1 MDRRPSLT
9 TRTAPPGVAT
19 PTSAPA
25 DTTPL
30 ILPPDVPAPGRA
42 RPALPLRREGPAKLT
57 GLAKYADDLVF
68 PGAWFGATIRST
80 DPHARFL
87 GIDLDDGFDW
97 SRVVV
102 VTAEDIPG
110 ENVVSLIDSD
120 QPVLVPVGGEI
131 RHQAEPCVL
140 IAAAD
145 RATLRE
151 ARLHVRLRTE
161 RLPAVF
167 DPLESEREFAH
178 YTVEAGDAAAAM
190 AEAAVVIEGTYRVGH
205 QEQLYIENQAMIA
218 VPREDGG
225 VTVHGS
231 LQCPYYIHKAMKR
244 ALAMGDELAVVV
256 QAETGGGFGGK
267 EEYPSVIALHA
278 SLLALKCRKPVRM
291 IYDRHEDISATTKRH
306 PAVVR
311 SRWGVSGTGE
321 LLAQEIEVIMD
332 GGAYC
337 TLTPVVLSRGVLH
350 AGGPYRCAN
359 TRITGRAMATNTP
372 PNGAFRGFGAPQ
384 TEFAAEM
391 QLNRIA
397 EALDASPLD
406 LRRRWVY
413 REGDTTPTGQV
424 LRESVGGIEVLE
436 AAAEASAFDRVHAQ
450 TRAMREGRTDGARQA
465 TGIGLA
471 LAWHGAGFTGSGE
484 VKLASVASVEITDE
498 GRIRVLTASTE
509 MGQGTKTIFPQLVA
523 DTLGVEF
530 GDVEI
535 APQDTSIVPD
545 SGPTVAS
552 RTAMV
557 VGGLLIRAAEK
568 LRAQVEEATGR
579 SFAEA
584 YREAGPIRVDE
595 RFVPYPGEPFDDAT
609 YRGDAYPAFGWAACV
624 VRVDVDLDTGEVAVR
639 DCVAADDIG
648 HVIHPVLAEGQVE
661 GGTLQAIGY
670 ATIEE
675 MKLVDGRYINDR
687 LATYLIPTSLD
698 APRIRAI
705 LVEKPYSGAPHGAKG
720 VGELPM
726 DVGAPA
732 VVAAIHDAVG
742 VWIHDLPA
750 TPERILA
757 ALTDATPP
765 PAPGIS
771 LEEPAPRT
779 PPIEDL
785 PHGGDEMPF
794 RAPTDPGEPR

>member
-1 MDRRPSLT
+1 MDRPSLT
-9 TRTAPPGVAT
+9 TRTVPPGVSLPAH
-19 PTSAPA
+19 APA
-25 DTTPL
+25 DTAPL
-30 ILPPDVPAPGRA
+30 IIPTDAPAPGRA
-42 RPALPLRREGPAKLT
+42 RTAAPLRREGPAKLT
-57 GLAKYADDLVF
+57 GTARYTDDLVV
-68 PGAWFGATIRST
+68 PGAWYGATVRST
-80 DPHARFL
+80 EPHARYL
-87 GIDLDDGFDW
+87 GLELGDGFDW

-102 VTAEDIPG
+102 VSAEDIPG
-110 ENVVSLIDSD
+110 DNIVNLIDTD

-131 RHQAEPCVL
+131 RHQAEACAL
-140 IAAAD
+140 IAAPD

-151 ARLHVRLRTE
+151 AKRHAHLRTE

-167 DPLESEREFAH
+167 DPLTSEREFAQ
-178 YTVEAGDAAAAM
+178 YTIESGDAAEAM
-190 AEAAVVIEGTYRVGH
+190 ETAAVVIEGTYRVGH

-231 LQCPYYIHKAMKR
+231 LQCPYYVHKAMKR

-311 SRWGVSGTGE
+311 YRSGVSDTGE
-321 LLAQEIEVIMD
+321 LIAQEIEVIMD

-350 AGGPYRCAN
+350 AGGPYRCPN
-359 TRITGRAMATNTP
+359 VRITGRAMATNTP

-391 QLNRIA
+391 QVNRIA

-436 AAAEASAFDRVHAQ
+436 AAAEASAFDRTHAQ
-450 TRAMREGRTDGARQA
+450 TRAMREGRTDGARLA
-465 TGIGLA
+465 TGIGMA

-484 VKLASVASVEITDE
+484 VKLASVASLELTDD
-498 GRIRVLTASTE
+498 GRIRILTASTE

-523 DTLGVEF
+523 DALGVEF

-568 LRAQVEEATGR
+568 LRARVEADTGR
-579 SFAEA
+579 PFAA
-584 YREAGPIRVDE
+584 SYREAGPIRIDE

-624 VRVDVDLDTGEVAVR
+624 ARVDIDLDTGEVIVR
-639 DCVAADDIG
+639 DCVSADDIG

-675 MKLVDGRYINDR
+675 MKLVDGRYLNDR

-698 APRIRAI
+698 APTLRTI
-705 LVEKPYSGAPHGAKG
+705 LIEKPYSGAPHGAKG

-732 VVAAIHDAVG
+732 VVAAIHDALG
-742 VWIHDLPA
+742 IWIHDLPA

-757 ALTDATPP
+757 ALTGGTPP
-765 PAPGIS
+765 PPPGVS
-771 LEEPAPRT
+771 LEEPSPKT

-785 PHGGDEMPF
+785 PAGGDEMPF

>member
-1 MDRRPSLT
+1 MDRPSLT
-9 TRTAPPGVAT
+9 TRIVPPGPTFPETAPLVV
-19 PTSAPA
+19 
-25 DTTPL
+25 
-30 ILPPDVPAPGRA
+30 PPDTRTPGRA
-42 RPALPLRREGPAKLT
+42 RSELPVRREGPAKLT
-57 GLAKYADDLVF
+57 GEAKYADDLVF
-68 PGAWFGATIRST
+68 PGAWYGATIRST
-80 DPHARFL
+80 EPHARL
-87 GIDLDDGFDW
+87 LAIELDEAFDW
-97 SRVVV
+97 KRVVV
-102 VTAEDIPG
+102 VTADDIPG
-110 ENVVSLIDSD
+110 DNIVSLIDDD
-120 QPVLVPVGGEI
+120 QPVLVPVGSEI
-131 RHQAEPCVL
+131 RHQAEACAL
-140 IAAAD
+140 IAAPD

-151 ARLHVRLRTE
+151 AKRRVTLRTE

-167 DPLESEREFAH
+167 DPLDAEREFAH
-178 YTVEAGDAAAAM
+178 YTIESGDASAAM
-190 AEAAVVIEGTYRVGH
+190 AEAALVIEGTYRVGH

-218 VPREDGG
+218 VPRDDGG

-231 LQCPYYIHKAMKR
+231 LQCPYYVHKAMKR

-311 SRWGVSGTGE
+311 YRSGVSDTGE
-321 LLAQEIEVIMD
+321 LVAQEIEVIMD

-350 AGGPYRCAN
+350 AGGPYRCPN
-359 TRITGRAMATNTP
+359 VRITGRAMATNTP

-391 QLNRIA
+391 QINRLA
-397 EALDASPLD
+397 DALDASPLD

-413 REGDTTPTGQV
+413 RQGDSTPTGQV
-424 LRESVGGIEVLE
+424 LRESVAGIEVLE
-436 AAAEASAFDRVHAQ
+436 AAADASAFDRTHAQ
-450 TRAMREGRTDGARQA
+450 TRSMREGRTDGARVA

-484 VKLASVASVEITDE
+484 VKLASVASVELTDD
-498 GRIRVLTASTE
+498 GRIRILTASTE

-523 DTLGVEF
+523 DALGVEY
-530 GDVEI
+530 DEVEI

-557 VGGLLIRAAEK
+557 VGGLLIRASER
-568 LRAQVEEATGR
+568 LRARVEESTAR
-579 SFAEA
+579 PFAES
-584 YREAGPIRVDE
+584 YREAGPMRIDE
-595 RFVPYPGEPFDDAT
+595 QFVPYPGEPFDDAT

-624 VRVDVDLDTGEVAVR
+624 VKLDVDLDTGEVAVR
-639 DCVAADDIG
+639 DCVAADDMG
-648 HVIHPVLAEGQVE
+648 RVIHPILAEGQVE

-675 MKLVDGRYINDR
+675 MKLVDGRYLNDR
-687 LATYLIPTSLD
+687 MATYLIPTSLD
-698 APRIRAI
+698 APRIRSI
-705 LVEKPYSGAPHGAKG
+705 LVEAPYSGSPHGAKG
-720 VGELPM
+720 IGELPM

-732 VVAAIHDAVG
+732 VVAAIHDATG
-742 VWIHDLPA
+742 VWIHELPA

-757 ALTDATPP
+757 ALTDTPMPP
-765 PAPGIS
+765 PPGVS
-771 LEEPAPRT
+771 AEEPDPAT
-779 PPIEDL
+779 PPIEDI

>member
-1 MDRRPSLT
+1 MEGPRGT
-9 TRTAPPGVAT
+9 TRTLPPDAAT
-19 PTSAPA
+19 Q
-25 DTTPL
+25 PL
-30 ILPPDVPAPGRA
+30 ILPADAPARGRA
-42 RPALPLRREGPAKLT
+42 TTAPLRREGPDKLT

-68 PGAWFGATIRST
+68 PGAWYGATIRST
-80 DPHARFL
+80 EPHARLL
-87 GIDLDDGFDW
+87 GIDLDEGFDW

-110 ENVVSLIDSD
+110 ENIVSLIDDD

-131 RHQAEPCVL
+131 RHQAEPVAL
-140 IAAAD
+140 IAAPD
-145 RATLRE
+145 RSTVRE
-151 ARLHVRLRTE
+151 ARRHVSLRTE
-161 RLPAVF
+161 RLAPVF
-167 DPLESEREFAH
+167 DPLQSDHEFAQ
-178 YTVEAGDAAAAM
+178 YTVKRGDAAAAM
-190 AEAAVVIEGTYRVGH
+190 ARADVVIEGTYRVGH

-244 ALAMGDELAVVV
+244 ALSMGDELAVVV

-267 EEYPSVIALHA
+267 EEYPSMIALHA
-278 SLLALKCRKPVRM
+278 ALLALKCRKPVRM

-311 SRWGVSGTGE
+311 YRSGMTGDGQ

-337 TLTPVVLSRGVLH
+337 TLTPVVLSRGTLH
-350 AGGPYRCAN
+350 AGGPYRCEN
-359 TRITGRAMATNTP
+359 VRITGRAMATNTP

-391 QLNRIA
+391 QVNRIA
-397 EALDASPLD
+397 EALGESPLE

-413 REGDTTPTGQV
+413 VEGDTTPTGQV
-424 LRESVGGIEVLE
+424 LRESVGGSDVLE
-436 AAAEASAFDRVHAQ
+436 AAAQAAAFDTHRQ
-450 TRAMREGRTDGARQA
+450 RTREAREMRGSGARRA
-465 TGIGLA
+465 SGIGLA

-484 VKLASVASVEITDE
+484 VKLASVASVELTDDH
-498 GRIRVLTASTE
+498 RIRILTASTE

-523 DTLGVEF
+523 DALGVEY
-530 GDVEI
+530 DEVEI
-535 APQDTSIVPD
+535 APQDTSLVPD

-557 VGGLLIRAAEK
+557 VGGLLIKAAER
-568 LRAQVEEATGR
+568 LRAQVEEETGR

-584 YREAGPIRVDE
+584 YREARPRRVDE
-595 RFVPYPGEPFDDAT
+595 QFTPYPGVTFDDAT
-609 YRGDAYPAFGWAACV
+609 YTGDAYPAFGWAAAV
-624 VRVDVDLDTGEVAVR
+624 ARVEVDLDTAEVSVR
-639 DCVAADDIG
+639 DYVAADDIG
-648 HVIHPVLAEGQVE
+648 RVIHPVLAEGQVE
-661 GGTLQAIGY
+661 GGSLQAIGY

-675 MKLVDGRYINDR
+675 MKLVDGRYLNDR

-698 APRIRAI
+698 APPIRSI

-732 VVAAIHDAVG
+732 VVAAIHDATG
-742 VWIHDLPA
+742 IWIHDLPA

-757 ALTDATPP
+757 ALTDGPMPP
-765 PAPGIS
+765 PPGVS
-771 LEEPAPRT
+771 AEQPAPQG

-785 PHGGDEMPF
+785 PAGGDEMPL
-794 RAPTDPGEPR
+794 RAPTDPPQDYIP